1 MNKISSLRSTAMV
14 SLVTAFCLLGDSM
27 LYIVLP
33 LYWRDFGLES
43 VWQAGAL
50 LAVNR
55 LIRLPFNPVAVWL
68 YANIGQKFCML
79 LAVLASLL
87 TTASYSFATG
97 FWPLFA
103 ARCFWGAAW
112 SLLRLG
118 AYFSVMQFSSAADH
132 GRHMG
137 TYNGI
142 FRLGSLFGML
152 GGAFIAELSDP
163 AAAGYVFAGFSLL
176 GLPLVHKY
184 VPAGTFKSGGK
195 KSFGGLGLL
204 FSDKLTAA
212 LIATSFFTAL
222 AYQGI
227 FNSMLSFL
235 TGQNEI
241 KPDFL
246 VACGLGAASVA
257 GFLQALR
264 WTWEPWLAPKIGG
277 ISDAGGKRRL
287 LLQKF
292 CFAAAFLF
300 LAISYKLYLWAWIL
314 LIIFLQFT
322 GTGITTLVDAL
333 AADIA
338 AGEKNAPAVLSA
350 HSLAIDLGSSVGPV
364 VGYSLNGYGGIHAP
378 FFMAGFCLFLLALL
392 WRRLPAGLER

>member
-1 MNKISSLRSTAMV
+1 MNKGSGGLRPTAMV

-55 LIRLPFNPVAVWL
+55 LVRLPFNPLAVWL
-68 YANIGQKFCML
+68 YANIGQRTCMA
-79 LAVLASLL
+79 LAVVTSLL
-87 TTASYSFATG
+87 TTSAYSLVSG
-97 FWPLFA
+97 FWPLLT

-118 AYFSVMQFSSAADH
+118 AYFSVLQFSSASDH

-152 GGAFIAELSDP
+152 GGAFIAELSAP
-163 AAAGYVFAGFSLL
+163 NAAGCIFAGFSLL
-176 GLPLVHKY
+176 GLPLVYKY
-184 VPAGTFKSGGK
+184 VPAGAFKSGGRK
-195 KSFGGLGLL
+195 IFGALGAL
-204 FSDKLTAA
+204 FDSKLTAA

-235 TGQNEI
+235 TGRHEI
-241 KPDFL
+241 KPDLLASF
-246 VACGLGAASVA
+246 GLGAASVA

-264 WTWEPWLAPKIGG
+264 WTWEPYLAPKIGR
-277 ISDAGGKRRL
+277 ISDTGGKRRS
-287 LLQKF
+287 LLQKN
-292 CFAAAFLF
+292 CFWAAFLF
-300 LAISYKLYLWAWIL
+300 LAVSYKIDLWAWLSLVIL
-314 LIIFLQFT
+314 LQLT
-322 GTGITTLVDAL
+322 GTGITTLTDAL

-338 AGEKNAPAVLSA
+338 ADGKNAPAVLSA
-350 HSLAIDLGSSVGPV
+350 HSLAIDFGSAVGPV
-364 VGYSLNGYGGIHAP
+364 VGYSLNNYGGIHAP
-378 FFMAGFCLFLLALL
+378 FFMAGTCLLLIALL
-392 WRRLPAGLER
+392 WRRLA